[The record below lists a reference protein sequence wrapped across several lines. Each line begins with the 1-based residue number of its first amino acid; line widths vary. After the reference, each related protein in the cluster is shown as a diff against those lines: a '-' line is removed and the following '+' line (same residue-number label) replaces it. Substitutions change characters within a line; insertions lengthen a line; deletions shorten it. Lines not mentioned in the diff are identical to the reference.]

1 MTITKNLSIV
11 CPIPL
16 GSLKICVFSKEE
28 DMFSPAVIS
37 RSARPGH
44 VADREC
50 PPCEACGEVEI

>member
-1 MTITKNLSIV
+1 M
-11 CPIPL
+11 
-16 GSLKICVFSKEE
+16 KICVFSKEE